1 MQLPAPTGVYAR
13 YQGNGSLGTTE
24 FWYWVQ
30 ALYVEGY
37 SLLSSLC
44 PTGAVCPAS
53 FDQNNFVAVQ
63 WNPAPGAIGYLVWR
77 TTTSAPPTTGD
88 ELLFI
93 ATSETGIK
101 DDGSLILMIGTVR
114 FDSAYT
120 FKAIYNFAVDGGVV
134 GAITPAISDTIPAGA
149 LIFGGAVV
157 ATTSVTSGGSTT
169 ISIGTTAGSG
179 AASILAATAKASFA
193 AGDSIALTATTA
205 PFLMSAAGQID
216 ITVAV
221 ANLTAGVFEV
231 FVIAVFPTT

>member
-1 MQLPAPTGVYAR
+1 
-13 YQGNGSLGTTE
+13 
-24 FWYWVQ
+24 
-30 ALYVEGY
+30 
-37 SLLSSLC
+37 
-44 PTGAVCPAS
+44 
-53 FDQNNFVAVQ
+53 
-63 WNPAPGAIGYLVWR
+63 
-77 TTTSAPPTTGD
+77 
-88 ELLFI
+88 
-93 ATSETGIK
+93 
-101 DDGSLILMIGTVR
+101 MIGTVR